1 MWGNTRQARTA
12 ILHLDAD
19 ILGAGMSPRRKL
31 SDARRRQILKA
42 AVQVIAEK
50 GLCDTGIK
58 DVADQAGT
66 SPALVIYYFGKKDIL
81 LAEALSFADERFYAQ
96 TADAVAKMSSA
107 RDRLV
112 ELVRSSCSVGEAED
126 DFDEWVLWLDLWA
139 RAPRDP
145 DVARDRQ
152 AMDRRWRTTITGI
165 VREGQAAGEFAPV
178 DPDAFALRIGAL
190 IDGLAIQVVLQDPE
204 VDRQR
209 MFDLCI
215 DTCSRELGFSWT
227 REDRAAV
234 TNPLRG
240 PGPGRRA
247 PDGRVAG

>member
-1 MWGNTRQARTA
+1 
-12 ILHLDAD
+12 
-19 ILGAGMSPRRKL
+19 MSPRRKL

-58 DVADQAGT
+58 DVADRAGT
-66 SPALVIYYFGKKDIL
+66 SPALVIYYFGKKDVL
-81 LAEALSFADERFYAQ
+81 LAEALSFADEGFYAQ

-112 ELVRSSCSVGEAED
+112 ELVRSSCSVGEAEE

-152 AMDRRWRTTITGI
+152 ALDRRWRTSITEI
-165 VREGQAAGEFAPV
+165 VRDGQAAGEFARV
-178 DPDAFALRIGAL
+178 DAELFALRLAAL
-190 IDGLAIQVVLQDPE
+190 MDGLAILVVLKDPD
-204 VDRQR
+204 VDRER

-215 DTCSRELGFSWT
+215 DTCARELGFSWT
-227 REDRAAV
+227 AEDRTAV
-234 TNPLRG
+234 TQAIPRQ
-240 PGPGRRA
+240 A

>member
-1 MWGNTRQARTA
+1 
-12 ILHLDAD
+12 
-19 ILGAGMSPRRKL
+19 MSPRRKL

-66 SPALVIYYFGKKDIL
+66 SPALVIYYFGKKDVL

-96 TADAVAKMSSA
+96 TAAAVAELASA

-112 ELVRSSCSVGEAED
+112 ELVRRSCSVGESED

-145 DVARDRQ
+145 DVARDRA
-152 AMDRRWRTTITGI
+152 AMDRRWRTTIGEI
-165 VREGQAAGEFAPV
+165 VREGQAAGEFSRI
-178 DPDAFALRIGAL
+178 DPDAFALRLGAL
-190 IDGLAIQVVLQDPE
+190 IDGLAIQVVLEDPE
-204 VDRQR
+204 VSRER

-215 DTCSRELGFSWT
+215 DTCARELGFTWT
-227 REDRAAV
+227 AEDRAAAV
-234 TNPLRG
+234 THAVR
-240 PGPGRRA
+240 RRA
-247 PDGRVAG
+247 PDGRAAG

>member
-1 MWGNTRQARTA
+1 MWGSTRQARTA

-66 SPALVIYYFGKKDIL
+66 SPALVIYYFGKKDVL

-112 ELVRSSCSVGEAED
+112 ELVRFSCSVGEAEE

-152 AMDRRWRTTITGI
+152 ALDRRWRTSITEI
-165 VREGQAAGEFAPV
+165 VRDGQAAGEFAPV
-178 DPDAFALRIGAL
+178 DAELFALRLAAL
-190 IDGLAIQVVLQDPE
+190 MDGLAILVVLKDPD
-204 VDRQR
+204 VDRER

-215 DTCSRELGFSWT
+215 DTCARELGFSWT
-227 REDRAAV
+227 AEDRTAV
-234 TNPLRG
+234 TQGIPRQT
-240 PGPGRRA
+240 

>member
-1 MWGNTRQARTA
+1 MWAGTGQARQD
-12 ILHLDAD
+12 ILHPDE

-42 AVQVIAEK
+42 AVQVIADK

-81 LAEALSFADERFYAQ
+81 LAEALAFAEERFYAQ
-96 TADAVAKMSSA
+96 TADAVAEMSSA

-112 ELVRSSCSVGEAED
+112 ELVRCSCSVGEAED

-145 DVARDRQ
+145 DVARDRL
-152 AMDRRWRTTITGI
+152 AMDRRWRTTIGEI
-165 VREGQAAGEFAPV
+165 VREGQARGEFAPV
-178 DPDAFALRIGAL
+178 DVDAFALRLAAL
-190 IDGLAIQVVLQDPE
+190 IDGLAILVVLRDPE
-204 VDRQR
+204 VTRDR
-209 MFDLCI
+209 MFDLCV
-215 DTCSRELGFSWT
+215 DTCAKELGFPWT
-227 REDRAAV
+227 TEDRAAISQPV
-234 TNPLRG
+234 
-240 PGPGRRA
+240 RRQA

>member
-1 MWGNTRQARTA
+1 
-12 ILHLDAD
+12 
-19 ILGAGMSPRRKL
+19 MSPRRKL
-31 SDARRRQILKA
+31 SDARRQQILKA

-66 SPALVIYYFGKKDIL
+66 SPALVIYYFGKKDVL

-96 TADAVAKMSSA
+96 TAEAVAGMASA

-112 ELVRSSCSVGEAED
+112 ELVRCSCSVGEAED

-139 RAPRDP
+139 RAAHKP

-152 AMDRRWRTTITGI
+152 AMDQRWRTTIGEI
-165 VREGQAAGEFAPV
+165 VRQGQAAGEFAPV
-178 DPDAFALRIGAL
+178 DVAAFALRLAAL
-190 IDGLAIQVVLQDPE
+190 IDGLAVLVVLKDPE
-204 VDRQR
+204 VSRER
-209 MFDLCI
+209 MFDLCME
-215 DTCSRELGFSWT
+215 TCASELGFSWT
-227 REDRAAV
+227 DDDRAAL
-234 TNPLRG
+234 TQGIRL
-240 PGPGRRA
+240 RA

>member
-1 MWGNTRQARTA
+1 
-12 ILHLDAD
+12 
-19 ILGAGMSPRRKL
+19 MSPRRKL

-66 SPALVIYYFGKKDIL
+66 SPALVIYYFGKKDVL
-81 LAEALSFADERFYAQ
+81 LAEALSFADEQFYAQ
-96 TADAVAKMSSA
+96 TADAVAELASA

-112 ELVRSSCSVGEAED
+112 ELVRCSCSVGEAED

-145 DVARDRQ
+145 DVARDRA
-152 AMDRRWRTTITGI
+152 AMDRRWRTTIGEI
-165 VREGQAAGEFAPV
+165 VRAGRAMGEFAAV
-178 DPDAFALRIGAL
+178 DADAFAIRLGAL
-190 IDGLAIQVVLQDPE
+190 IDGLAIQVVLRDPE
-204 VDRQR
+204 VSRER
-209 MFDLCI
+209 MFELCM
-215 DTCSRELGFSWT
+215 DACARELGFSWT
-227 REDRAAV
+227 TEDQAAV
-234 TNPLRG
+234 TQRRTAAPADQAPVTHPAR
-240 PGPGRRA
+240 RRA

>member
-1 MWGNTRQARTA
+1 
-12 ILHLDAD
+12 
-19 ILGAGMSPRRKL
+19 MSPRRKL

-81 LAEALSFADERFYAQ
+81 LAEALAFADEQFYAL
-96 TADAVAKMSSA
+96 TADAVAEMTSA

-112 ELVRSSCSVGEAED
+112 ELVRCSCSVGEAED
-126 DFDEWVLWLDLWA
+126 DFDEWALWLDLWA

-145 DVARDRQ
+145 DVARDRA
-152 AMDRRWRTTITGI
+152 AMDRRWRTTIGEI
-165 VREGQAAGEFAPV
+165 VRQGQAAGEFAPV
-178 DPDAFALRIGAL
+178 DADAFALRLAAL
-190 IDGLAIQVVLQDPE
+190 IDGLAIQVVLQDPD
-204 VDRQR
+204 VSRDR
-209 MFDLCI
+209 MFDLCM
-215 DTCSRELGFSWT
+215 DTCAKELGFSWT
-227 REDRAAV
+227 AEDRAAV
-234 TNPLRG
+234 TRAAVTQTAR
-240 PGPGRRA
+240 RRA

>member
-1 MWGNTRQARTA
+1 
-12 ILHLDAD
+12 
-19 ILGAGMSPRRKL
+19 MSPRRKL

-58 DVADQAGT
+58 DVADRAGT
-66 SPALVIYYFGKKDIL
+66 SPALVIYYFGKKDVL
-81 LAEALSFADERFYAQ
+81 LAEALSFADEGFYAQ

-112 ELVRSSCSVGEAED
+112 ELVRSSCSVGEAEE

-152 AMDRRWRTTITGI
+152 ALDRRWRTSITEI
-165 VREGQAAGEFAPV
+165 VRDGQAAGEFAPV
-178 DPDAFALRIGAL
+178 DAELFALRLAAL
-190 IDGLAIQVVLQDPE
+190 MDGLAILVVLKDPD
-204 VDRQR
+204 VDRER

-215 DTCSRELGFSWT
+215 DTCARELGFSWT
-227 REDRAAV
+227 AEDRTAV
-234 TNPLRG
+234 TQAIPRQ
-240 PGPGRRA
+240 A

>member
-1 MWGNTRQARTA
+1 
-12 ILHLDAD
+12 
-19 ILGAGMSPRRKL
+19 MSPRRKL

-58 DVADQAGT
+58 DVADRAGT
-66 SPALVIYYFGKKDIL
+66 SPALVIYYFGKKDVL
-81 LAEALSFADERFYAQ
+81 LAEALSFADEGFYAQ

-112 ELVRSSCSVGEAED
+112 ELVRSSCSVGEAEE

-152 AMDRRWRTTITGI
+152 ALDRRWRTSITEI
-165 VREGQAAGEFAPV
+165 VRDGQAAGEFARV
-178 DPDAFALRIGAL
+178 DAELFALRLAAL
-190 IDGLAIQVVLQDPE
+190 MDGLAILVVLKDPD
-204 VDRQR
+204 VDRER

-215 DTCSRELGFSWT
+215 DTCARELGFSWT
-227 REDRAAV
+227 AEDRTAV
-234 TNPLRG
+234 TQAIPRQS
-240 PGPGRRA
+240 

>member
-1 MWGNTRQARTA
+1 MEVGHPTSPAGHTAPRRRTS
-12 ILHLDAD
+12 
-19 ILGAGMSPRRKL
+19 LGAGMSPRRKL

-81 LAEALSFADERFYAQ
+81 LAEALSFADEKFYAQ
-96 TADAVAKMSSA
+96 TADAVAEMSSA

-112 ELVRSSCSVGEAED
+112 ELVRCSCSVGEAED

-152 AMDRRWRTTITGI
+152 AMDERWRATIGQI
-165 VREGQAAGEFAPV
+165 VREGQAAGEFSRV
-178 DPDAFALRIGAL
+178 DAAAFALRLAAL
-190 IDGLAIQVVLQDPE
+190 IDGLAILVVLKDPE
-204 VDRQR
+204 VTRER
-209 MFDLCI
+209 MFELCM
-215 DTCSRELGFSWT
+215 DT
-227 REDRAAV
+227 
-234 TNPLRG
+234 
-240 PGPGRRA
+240 
-247 PDGRVAG
+247 

>member
-1 MWGNTRQARTA
+1 
-12 ILHLDAD
+12 
-19 ILGAGMSPRRKL
+19 MSPRRKL

-58 DVADQAGT
+58 DVADRAGT
-66 SPALVIYYFGKKDIL
+66 SPALVIYYFGKKDVL
-81 LAEALSFADERFYAQ
+81 LAEALSFADEGFYAQ

-112 ELVRSSCSVGEAED
+112 ELVRSSCSVGEAEE

-152 AMDRRWRTTITGI
+152 ALDRRWRTSITEI
-165 VREGQAAGEFAPV
+165 VRDGQAACEFAPV
-178 DPDAFALRIGAL
+178 DAELFALRLAAL
-190 IDGLAIQVVLQDPE
+190 MDGLAILVVLKDPD
-204 VDRQR
+204 VDRER

-215 DTCSRELGFSWT
+215 DTCARELGFSWT
-227 REDRAAV
+227 AEDRTAV
-234 TNPLRG
+234 TQAIPRQ
-240 PGPGRRA
+240 A

>member
-1 MWGNTRQARTA
+1 
-12 ILHLDAD
+12 
-19 ILGAGMSPRRKL
+19 MSPRRKL

-42 AVQVIAEK
+42 AVQVIADK

-81 LAEALSFADERFYAQ
+81 LAEALAFAEERFYAQ
-96 TADAVAKMSSA
+96 TADAVAEMSSA

-112 ELVRSSCSVGEAED
+112 ELVRCSCSVGED

-145 DVARDRQ
+145 DVARDRL
-152 AMDRRWRTTITGI
+152 AMDRRWRTTIGEI
-165 VREGQAAGEFAPV
+165 VREGQARGEFAPV
-178 DPDAFALRIGAL
+178 DVDAFALRLAAL
-190 IDGLAIQVVLQDPE
+190 IDGLAILVVLRDPE
-204 VDRQR
+204 VTRDR
-209 MFDLCI
+209 MFDLCV
-215 DTCSRELGFSWT
+215 DTCAKELGFPWT
-227 REDRAAV
+227 TEDRAAISQPV
-234 TNPLRG
+234 
-240 PGPGRRA
+240 RRQA